1 VIALKESEREYEEEQ
16 LFLDR
21 LAHRIWKA
29 RKEGVTIGA
38 GFVLGVSFLTYLIL
52 DVGLL
57 NPVAAFLYAGIGA
70 MAYTLWSKVFRDP

>member
-1 VIALKESEREYEEEQ
+1 MDDEEEK

-38 GFVLGVSFLTYLIL
+38 GFVVGVGFLTSSSSTLC
-52 DVGLL
+52 
-57 NPVAAFLYAGIGA
+57 NPPG
-70 MAYTLWSKVFRDP
+70 K